1 MKVGRKF
8 CLEAAQLSICLLLLA
23 AGVTKADAQPVMLDV
38 NFKLTDLDY
47 KPLPNTPARLVFGS
61 DKDWQSPT
69 AGQQFVTDVKG
80 EAKLTAHVVLDKQLK
95 KMPTNFVGSLLS
107 APRQTDHIV
116 VGTELEY
123 LNFRWL
129 YTVEIFHFPEGTD
142 MLGEVA
148 IYSRDEQ
155 GRFTRKAERKGK
167 DWIIPDLRGLVF
179 TTPGYEPWNF
189 ALQADPSAKRWQLNL
204 AFKKFPPPLRR

>member
-1 MKVGRKF
+1 MRLFF
-8 CLEAAQLSICLLLLA
+8 CLFLFLSIVSTA
-23 AGVTKADAQPVMLDV
+23 NAQSVMLDV

-47 KPLPNTPARLVFGS
+47 KPLPNTPVRLVFGA

-69 AGQQFVTDVKG
+69 AGQQFVTDAKG
-80 EAKLTAHVVLDKQLK
+80 EGKLTANVVFDKRLK

-107 APRQTDHIV
+107 APQQTDHIV
-116 VGTELEY
+116 IGAELEY
-123 LNFRWL
+123 MKFRWL
-129 YTVEIFHFPEGTD
+129 YTLEIFHFRDGTD

-155 GRFTRKAERKGK
+155 GRFTRKAERKGTG
-167 DWIIPDLRGLVF
+167 WIIADLGGLVA

-189 ALQADPSAKRWQLNL
+189 ALQPDPSE
-204 AFKKFPPPLRR
+204 